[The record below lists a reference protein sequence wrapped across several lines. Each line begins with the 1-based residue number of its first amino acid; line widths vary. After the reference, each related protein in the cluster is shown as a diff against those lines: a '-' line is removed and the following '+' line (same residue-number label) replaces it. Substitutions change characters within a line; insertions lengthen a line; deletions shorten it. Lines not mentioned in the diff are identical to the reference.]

1 MTFARLH
8 AAPRHGLLPILI
20 LSAVLCIAE
29 CESAQ
34 ERPHIVYILA
44 DDLGW
49 NDIGFHRGALQ
60 TPNLDRLASE
70 GAALNAFYVQ
80 PYSSQ
85 TRAALL
91 TGRYPMRYG
100 LQTLTIL
107 PASRYG
113 LPPEERTLAQ
123 ALKESGYRTA
133 FVGNWLLGHARPE
146 YWPTRRGFDSFYGSL
161 SGQIEP
167 VLRKTAKAD
176 WRRDERPLKEE
187 GYVTDLMAREAA
199 GIIIRHDAAA
209 PLLLMVS
216 FNTPAQYYGVPKA
229 LLDSH
234 RDIAD
239 DTRRS
244 YAAAVSALDNAVGQI
259 VAALEKRQML
269 ANTLIVFHSDNG
281 GAVPMRFPTGDDD
294 VQKPAAD
301 NGVFREGQGSLYE
314 GGVRVAALACWPGKI
329 PPKTIV
335 TEALHVTDLYVTLA
349 KLAGATLDQPKR
361 LDGVDVWPAIVRA
374 QRTPRREL
382 LLNVD
387 DFQGA
392 IRVDEWK
399 LIFHSAL
406 PSKVE
411 LFDIANDPEEA
422 ENKANAYPDRVKELL
437 GRLNDYAYDMVPS
450 LYLEELSAGGRPM
463 FWRSNAPKR

>member
-1 MTFARLH
+1 VTLTRSHATTLHRVLQRLLLSLALC
-8 AAPRHGLLPILI
+8 AAG
-20 LSAVLCIAE
+20 SVL
-29 CESAQ
+29 AQ
-34 ERPHIVYILA
+34 QHPHIVYLLA

-49 NDIGFHRGALQ
+49 NDVGFHGSNLR
-60 TPNLDRLASE
+60 TPNLDRLALE

-91 TGRYPMRYG
+91 TGRYPLRYG
-100 LQTLTIL
+100 LQTLSIQ
-107 PASRYG
+107 PANRYG

-133 FVGNWLLGHARPE
+133 FVGNWLLGHAKPE
-146 YWPTRRGFDSFYGSL
+146 YWPSRRGFDSFYGSL

-176 WRRDERPLKEE
+176 WRRGERLLKEE
-187 GYVTDLMAREAA
+187 GYVTDLMAREATS
-199 GIIIRHDAAA
+199 IIGRHDAGA
-209 PLLLMVS
+209 PLLLIVS
-216 FNTPAQYYGVPKA
+216 FNTPAQYYGAPKA
-229 LLDSH
+229 LLDSY
-234 RDIAD
+234 RDISD
-239 DTRRS
+239 DARRS
-244 YAAAVSALDNAVGQI
+244 YASAVTALDTAVGQI

-281 GAVPMRFPTGDDD
+281 GAVPMRFPTGDGD
-294 VQKPAAD
+294 VQKAAAD
-301 NGVFREGQGSLYE
+301 NGVFREGQASLYE
-314 GGVRVAALACWPGKI
+314 GGVRAAALAFWPGKI

-335 TEALHVTDLYVTLA
+335 TEPLHVTDLYATLV
-349 KLAGATLDQPKR
+349 KLAGGTLDQPKK
-361 LDGVDVWPAIVRA
+361 LDGVDVWPVLERA
-374 QRTPRREL
+374 QRTPRKEL
-382 LLNVD
+382 VLNVD

-392 IRVDEWK
+392 IRIGEWK
-399 LIFHSAL
+399 LIAHAAL
-406 PSKVE
+406 PSKIE

-422 ENKANAYPDRVKELL
+422 DNKAAAYPDRVKELL

-450 LYLEELSAGGRPM
+450 LYLEELSSAGRPM